1 MLGWRILGHGDYK
14 VDIPVLSKEEEEL
27 ISAAQERFRE
37 ATRSKHTNSSEESR
51 ALVEDILAKTAGES
65 GIYLDRS
72 QAAYLG
78 NIAFMH
84 IYGFGF
90 LQPLL
95 ENPEIEE
102 ISIIGPGR
110 PAYVYVRKQGWKKVN
125 ACFDDEKAIGEMINK
140 MARNIGRHITMQN
153 PRLDAMLPDGSR
165 LHASLPPVSQGEI
178 TIRKFRDRPFSPREL
193 AEGGTLSSDALALL
207 SVLMQCDMT
216 LLVAGNTASGK
227 TTTLNAL
234 FSFVPWNDR
243 VLITEE
249 TPEISVPHEHQL
261 RMVANREM
269 GISLK
274 DLVYDSLR
282 MRPDR
287 MIVGEVRNKEETE
300 ALFDVLLAGQARGS
314 YATFHAQSVD
324 EALSRLKS
332 FGVPENDLGSIDC
345 IVVQRRMLAYDVK
358 TRRNCEIRRV
368 VEIAEVEGGARVLYR
383 YGQPLKHGRLVETA
397 AESFGMNRKEMMAEL
412 GRRRKLIE
420 KAGPDYVGF
429 YRKIQAELYGLDE
442 DARREDRDEREEV
455 GRRGGVGVRETSG
468 SRKSGGGWMP

>member
-1 MLGWRILGHGDYK
+1 MNMLGWRILSQGDYK
-14 VDIPVLSKEEEEL
+14 VDIPALSREEEEL
-27 ISAAQERFRE
+27 ISATQERFRE
-37 ATRSKHTNSSEESR
+37 ATRSRHANGNGESK
-51 ALVEDILAKTAGES
+51 ALVEDMLARTASES

-72 QAAYLG
+72 QSAYLG

-84 IYGFGF
+84 IYGFAF

-95 ENPEIEE
+95 EDPEIEE
-102 ISIIGPGR
+102 ISIIGPGK
-110 PAYVYVRKQGWKKVN
+110 PAHVYVRKQGWKKVN

-178 TIRKFRDRPFSPREL
+178 TIRKFRDRPFSPKEL
-193 AEGGTLSSDALALL
+193 ADSKTLSSEALALL

-216 LLVAGNTASGK
+216 LLIAGNTASGK

-249 TPEISVPHEHQL
+249 TPEISVPHGHQL
-261 RMVANREM
+261 RMVANKEM

-314 YATFHAQSVD
+314 YATFHAQSVV
-324 EALSRLKS
+324 EALSRLRS
-332 FGVPENDLGSIDC
+332 FGVPENDLGSVDC
-345 IVVQRRMLAYDVK
+345 IVVQRRMLAYDTK
-358 TRRNCEIRRV
+358 TRRNCEVRRV
-368 VEIAEVEGGARVLYR
+368 VEIAEVENGAKTLYR
-383 YGQPLKHGRLVETA
+383 HGQPLKHGKLVEAA
-397 AESFGMNRKEMMAEL
+397 AESFGMSRKEMMAEL
-412 GRRRKLIE
+412 GRRKKLIE
-420 KAGPDYVGF
+420 KADPEYMGF
-429 YRKIQAELYGLDE
+429 YKKIQAELYGLSDSNGNR
-442 DARREDRDEREEV
+442 A
-455 GRRGGVGVRETSG
+455 
-468 SRKSGGGWMP
+468 GGGECHD

>member
-1 MLGWRILGHGDYK
+1 MLGWRILGDGEYK
-14 VDIPVLSKEEEEL
+14 LDIPALSREEEEL

-37 ATRSKHTNSSEESR
+37 ATRSKHACSSEESR
-51 ALVEDILAKTAGES
+51 ALVEDMLNRAAREN

-72 QAAYLG
+72 QATYLSG
-78 NIAFMH
+78 IAFMH
-84 IYGFGF
+84 IYGFAF
-90 LQPLL
+90 IQPLM
-95 ENPEIEE
+95 EDQAIEE
-102 ISIIGPGR
+102 ISIVGPGK

-125 ACFDDEKAIGEMINK
+125 ACFDDEKAIADMINR

-165 LHASLPPVSQGEI
+165 LHASLPPVSQGEM
-178 TIRKFRDRPFSPREL
+178 TIRKFRENPFSPREL
-193 AEGGTLSSDALALL
+193 AENGTMPSDALALL

-249 TPEISVPHEHQL
+249 TPEISVPHTHQL
-261 RMVANREM
+261 RLVANRDM

-324 EALSRLKS
+324 EAVSRLRS
-332 FGVPENDLGSIDC
+332 FGIPENDLGSLDC
-345 IVVQRRMLAYDVK
+345 IVVQRRMLAYDAKRK
-358 TRRNCEIRRV
+358 TNCEVRRV
-368 VEIAEVEGGARVLYR
+368 VEIAEMDKGAKLIYRHGGLGGGVGGGR
-383 YGQPLKHGRLVETA
+383 GDGGSIKHGRLVENA
-397 AESFGMNRKEMMAEL
+397 AESFGMSRKEMAAEL
-412 GRRRKLIE
+412 LRRRKLIMN
-420 KAGPDYVGF
+420 AGPDYLGF
-429 YRKIQAELYGLDE
+429 YRKVQTELYGMDQNPKLGTQNELDN
-442 DARREDRDEREEV
+442 ER
-455 GRRGGVGVRETSG
+455 
-468 SRKSGGGWMP
+468 